1 MRRVILLAIPLT
13 LMMASVNAVLATGDA
28 AGDMASDLI
37 CPCECTMIISTC
49 DCPTAEQVKKEME
62 HIPRG
67 SYLQNM
73 LRLYYQPLRMNS
85 LGKKAQMNAT
95 KEDILSQSID
105 AVQKEYPE
113 FVPQYNA
120 KFFIVKK

>member
-1 MRRVILLAIPLT
+1 MGTYIDTSMGNKITEAQNKLKGMR
-13 LMMASVNAVLATGDA
+13 
-28 AGDMASDLI
+28 
-37 CPCECTMIISTC
+37 
-49 DCPTAEQVKKEME
+49 EQVKKEME

-113 FVPQYNA
+113 FIPQYN
-120 KFFIVKK
+120 KEFFQIKK